1 MSRRLVD
8 LSIVLVG
15 VLLVTIVVTTVGP
28 TPGPTRRPAPPSDPA
43 ALGAGVGES
52 DSELAGL
59 RAEIDMLVRLASA
72 GGSAGAPGTRA
83 RTLGGT
89 TPLGAARGIVGGK
102 DGSNGSWAER
112 ADRPRRRVR
121 AALTPEMIERCLAV
135 ARDIDADLAEQLE
148 RLRDRD
154 HVHFEEKLR
163 QSRRLIALAEL
174 RERDPILYDLKR
186 HELEVDAQVSRLAS
200 EARRARREGR
210 ASDARVLEEQ
220 LRPQVILE
228 LAFRYRNR
236 EDYLCRMQ
244 ELVERLQAEL
254 DHDRRH
260 FDEVLEERVR
270 QLLDEPPRSRK
281 AVGASSPLAAR

>member
-15 VLLVTIVVTTVGP
+15 VLLVAIVVTTVGTMP
-28 TPGPTRRPAPPSDPA
+28 IPGPGPTRRPAPPSAPA
-43 ALGAGVGES
+43 ALDASVGDS

-72 GGSAGAPGTRA
+72 GGSAGA
-83 RTLGGT
+83 
-89 TPLGAARGIVGGK
+89 RGIVGGK
-102 DGSNGSWAER
+102 DGSNGSNESWVER
-112 ADRPRRRVR
+112 ADRPHRRVS

-135 ARDIDADLAEQLE
+135 ARDIDGDLAEQLE
-148 RLRDRD
+148 RLRDRNR
-154 HVHFEEKLR
+154 VQFEEKLR

-260 FDEVLEERVR
+260 FDEVLQERVR
-270 QLLDEPPRSRK
+270 HLLDEPPRSRK